1 MTIHCCSN
9 IAFIPNDVWEAIT
22 IKVAT
27 DSIRSLCSLR
37 MTCKAAHDAGEADI
51 VHRSV
56 SIPPSHATPWW
67 WCLKPEAKR
76 FFDRC
81 MAAGNPELL
90 FREALRELFIRRNEN
105 VGIQM
110 LNSATSTGHAAAKY
124 ALSMMLMLRTDE
136 NVEKQK
142 GLELYR
148 ELDAAG
154 LVAGSNARCFSIL
167 TISWPG
173 EVQMPRIEE
182 QHTVCASPRCSTRGH
197 MPLLYDYRRHA
208 AERNSVHAF
217 GRAAHIPCIQCRAD
231 YDLQAFVNLP

>member
-1 MTIHCCSN
+1 MTIDCCSN
-9 IAFIPNDVWEAIT
+9 IAFIPNDIWEVIA

-27 DSIRSLCSLR
+27 DSIQSLCSLR
-37 MTCKAAHDAGEADI
+37 MSCKAAHDAGEADI

-56 SIPPSHATPWW
+56 SIPPPHATPWW
-67 WCLKPEAKR
+67 WCLNPEAKT

-110 LNSATSTGHAAAKY
+110 LNRASSRGHAAAKY
-124 ALSMMLMLRTDE
+124 ALSMMLMLRTDY

-154 LVAGSNARCFSIL
+154 LLAGS
-167 TISWPG
+167 

-197 MPLLYDYRRHA
+197 MPLLYDYRRRA

>member
-1 MTIHCCSN
+1 MTIDCSSK
-9 IAFIPNDVWEAIT
+9 ITFIPNDIWVAIT
-22 IKVAT
+22 SKVASA
-27 DSIRSLCSLR
+27 SIRDLCSLR
-37 MTCKAAHDAGEADI
+37 MTCKAARDAGEADI

-56 SIPPSHATPWW
+56 SIPPPHATLWW
-67 WCLKPEAKR
+67 WCLTPEAKR

-81 MAAGNPELL
+81 IVAGHPELL

-105 VGIQM
+105 IGLQM
-110 LNSATSTGHAAAKY
+110 LNSAASTGHAAAKY
-124 ALSMMLMLRTDE
+124 ALTMTLLLRTDD
-136 NVEKQK
+136 NDEKQK

-154 LVAGSNARCFSIL
+154 SLAEGKARCFSIL
-167 TISWPG
+167 TMSWPG

-182 QHTVCASPRCSTRGH
+182 QHTLCSSPRCSTRGY
-197 MPLLYDYRRHA
+197 MPLLYDYRRRA

-217 GRAAHIPCIQCRAD
+217 GGAAHIPCIQCRAD

>member
-1 MTIHCCSN
+1 MTIDCCSN
-9 IAFIPNDVWEAIT
+9 IAFIPNDIWEAIT

-37 MTCKAAHDAGEADI
+37 MSCKAAHDAGEADI

-56 SIPPSHATPWW
+56 FIPPPHATPWW
-67 WCLKPEAKR
+67 WCLNPEAKR

-110 LNSATSTGHAAAKY
+110 LNSASSRGHAAAKY
-124 ALSMMLMLRTDE
+124 ALSMMLMLRMDD

-154 LVAGSNARCFSIL
+154 LLAGS
-167 TISWPG
+167 

-197 MPLLYDYRRHA
+197 MPLLYDYRRRA

>member
-1 MTIHCCSN
+1 MTIDCCSN
-9 IAFIPNDVWEAIT
+9 IAFIPNDIWEAIT

-37 MTCKAAHDAGEADI
+37 MSCKAAHDAGEADI

-56 SIPPSHATPWW
+56 SIPPPHATPWW
-67 WCLKPEAKR
+67 WCLNPEAKR

-110 LNSATSTGHAAAKY
+110 LNSASRRGHAAAKY
-124 ALSMMLMLRTDE
+124 AMSMMLMLRTDY

-154 LVAGSNARCFSIL
+154 LLAGS
-167 TISWPG
+167 
-173 EVQMPRIEE
+173 EVQMPRLEE
-182 QHTVCASPRCSTRGH
+182 QHTVCASPTCSTRGH
-197 MPLLYDYRRHA
+197 MPLLYDYRRRA